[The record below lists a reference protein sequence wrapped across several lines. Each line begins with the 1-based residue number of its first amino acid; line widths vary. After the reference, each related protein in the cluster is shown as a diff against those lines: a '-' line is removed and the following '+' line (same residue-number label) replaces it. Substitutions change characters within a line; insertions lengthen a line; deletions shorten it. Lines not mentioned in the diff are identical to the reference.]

1 MKETSTFLSLA
12 NPGVDQLPVYE
23 PGKPVSEAAR
33 ELGFASGDVMVKL
46 ASNENALGPSPLAE
60 EAMIAAAKDMHRY
73 PDGGAFHLRNALA
86 EKLGIEPDT
95 IIFGNG
101 SNELIELV
109 GQVWLAPGRG
119 MVISESAFIVYWLV
133 GVKLGATIVSVP
145 MKNLTH
151 DPDAM
156 LAAIEPDTAL
166 IFFANPNN
174 PTGTMVDGETLDRFM
189 DRVPDHVVVCFDEA
203 YIELLDPQA
212 QPDMLKYVRQGRKVI
227 VLRTFSKAYGLAGLR
242 IGYAI
247 APPDAIALL
256 HRVRQPFNVNA
267 MAQAAAM
274 AALKDDAHVNRT
286 RAVVRAGA
294 DFLMRELDSMGV
306 PFVPSPANF
315 MLVEVG
321 DGRRVFDALM
331 RQGVIARP
339 AGGRYGLERY
349 IRVTIGTQEENT
361 RFIEALNAVMNGG
374 GTGKG

>member
-1 MKETSTFLSLA
+1 MKETATFLSLA

-73 PDGGAFHLRNALA
+73 PDGGAFHLRHALA

-95 IIFGNG
+95 IVFGNG

-119 MVISESAFIVYWLV
+119 MVISDSAFIVYRLV
-133 GVKLGATIVSVP
+133 GVKLGAKIVSVP
-145 MKNLTH
+145 MKRLTH

-156 LAAIEPDTAL
+156 LAAVEPDTAL

-189 DRVPDHVVVCFDEA
+189 DRIPDHVVVCFDEA
-203 YIELLDPQA
+203 YIELLDPTA

-247 APPDAIALL
+247 APPDAVALL
-256 HRVRQPFNVNA
+256 NRVRQPFNVNA

-286 RAVVRAGA
+286 RAVIRAGA
-294 DFLMRELDSMGV
+294 DFLMRELDNIGV
-306 PFVPSPANF
+306 PFVPSLANF

-321 DGRRVFDALM
+321 DGRRVFEALM

-339 AGGRYGLERY
+339 VGGCYGLDRY
-349 IRVTIGTQEENT
+349 IRVTIGTQEENM
-361 RFIEALNAVMNGG
+361 RLIAALNTVMNGG
-374 GTGKG
+374 GAVKG